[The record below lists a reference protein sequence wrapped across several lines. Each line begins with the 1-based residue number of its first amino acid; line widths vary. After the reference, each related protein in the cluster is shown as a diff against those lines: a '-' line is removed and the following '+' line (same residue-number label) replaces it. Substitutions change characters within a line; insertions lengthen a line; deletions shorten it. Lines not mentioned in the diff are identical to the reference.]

1 MNRYLDN
8 RFQKDLQK
16 KMVLLTG
23 PRQVGKTTL
32 GRNLGGKFG
41 GNLSRNFQ
49 QALPA
54 AVYLNYDTPADRA
67 TLLAQAWPK
76 RAPLLILDEIHKMR
90 DWKVWLKGV
99 FDGRTQIDGPSQ
111 QSQQILVTGSAR
123 MDTFRQAGE
132 SLAGRYFSWRLHPI
146 SVREWCEQT
155 GASPAQALTHLLER
169 GGFPEPA
176 LADSDEEAQ
185 RWRRGYFTDLIREDV
200 LEFSR
205 LHEVNAMRLFAQTL
219 QQRVGSPLSIA
230 SIARDM
236 AVSPKTL
243 TRYLEILEA
252 LYIVFTVRPWSRN
265 ITRATLLQPKVY
277 FFDTGLVQG
286 DAGVRFENL
295 VACHLLKT
303 THWQQDALGKNVDLH
318 YIRTKDGAEVD
329 FALSDVLN
337 GAGDANPVLTHLI
350 ECKLSDAK
358 PHAALKRFS
367 QEQPQAEALQ
377 VVRDLRHEQDFN
389 GLQIRDAASWLVQLS
404 A

>member
-8 RFQKDLQK
+8 RIQKDLLK

-32 GRNLGGKFG
+32 SR
-41 GNLSRNFQ
+41 NLSRNFQ
-49 QALPA
+49 QALPT

-67 TLLAQAWPK
+67 TMLAQAWPQ

-90 DWKVWLKGV
+90 DWKAWLKGV
-99 FDGRTQIDGPSQ
+99 FDGRTKINGAN
-111 QSQQILVTGSAR
+111 QQILVTGSAR

-169 GGFPEPA
+169 GGFPEPT
-176 LADSDEEAQ
+176 LADSDAEAQ
-185 RWRRGYFTDLIREDV
+185 RWRREYFTDLIREDV

-230 SIARDM
+230 SISRDM

-303 THWQQDALGKNVDLH
+303 THWQQDALGKSVDLH
-318 YIRTKDGAEVD
+318 YVRTKDGAEVD
-329 FALSDVLN
+329 FALSDVLSD
-337 GAGDANPVLTHLI
+337 AGGANPVLTHLI
-350 ECKLSDAK
+350 ECKLSDAN
-358 PHAALKRFS
+358 PHAALRRFS
-367 QEQPQAEALQ
+367 QEQPHAEAVQ

-389 GLQIRDAASWLVQLS
+389 GLQIRDAATWLMQLD

>member
-1 MNRYLDN
+1 MKRYLDN
-8 RFQKDLQK
+8 RIQKDLLK

-32 GRNLGGKFG
+32 SRNL
-41 GNLSRNFQ
+41 Q
-49 QALPA
+49 QAFPNA
-54 AVYLNYDTPADRA
+54 PHAIYLNYDTPADRA
-67 TLLAQAWPK
+67 TMLAQAWPQ

-90 DWKVWLKGV
+90 DWKAWLKGV
-99 FDGRTQIDGPSQ
+99 FDGRAQIDGAG
-111 QSQQILVTGSAR
+111 QQILVTGSAR
-123 MDTFRQAGE
+123 METFRQAGE

-155 GASPAQALTHLLER
+155 AASPAQALTHLLER

-176 LADSDEEAQ
+176 LAESEEQAQ
-185 RWRRGYFTDLIREDV
+185 RWRREYFTDLIREDV

-205 LHEVNAMRLFAQTL
+205 LQEVNAMRLFAQTL
-219 QQRVGSPLSIA
+219 RQRVGSPLSMA
-230 SIARDM
+230 SIAGDM
-236 AVSPKTL
+236 AVAPKTL

-286 DAGVRFENL
+286 DAGLRFENL
-295 VACHLLKT
+295 VACHLLKA

-318 YIRTKDGAEVD
+318 YLRTKDGTEVD
-329 FALSDVLN
+329 FALSDAS
-337 GAGDANPVLTHLI
+337 GAEPFLTHLI
-350 ECKLSDAK
+350 ECKLSDDK
-358 PHAALKRFS
+358 PHAALRRFS
-367 QEQPQAEALQ
+367 LEQEKAQAVQL
-377 VVRDLRHEQDFN
+377 VRNLRHEQDRD

>member
-8 RFQKDLQK
+8 RIQKDLLK

-32 GRNLGGKFG
+32 GRLLG

-49 QALPA
+49 QSLPT

-67 TLLAQAWPK
+67 TMLAQAWPK

-90 DWKVWLKGV
+90 DWQAWLKGV
-99 FDGRTQIDGPSQ
+99 FDGRTQIDGPNQQSQ

-123 MDTFRQAGE
+123 MDTFRQTGE

-176 LADSDEEAQ
+176 LTESDEEAQ
-185 RWRRGYFTDLIREDV
+185 RWRRDYFTDLIREDV

-243 TRYLEILEA
+243 TRYLDILEA

-295 VACHLLKT
+295 VACHLLKA

-318 YIRTKDGAEVD
+318 YVRTKDGAEVD
-329 FALSDVLN
+329 FALSGELSGAN
-337 GAGDANPVLTHLI
+337 GANPVLTHLI
-350 ECKLSDAK
+350 ECKLSDAR
-358 PHAALKRFS
+358 PHAALKRFA
-367 QEQPQAEALQ
+367 QEQPQAEAVQ
-377 VVRDLRHEQDFN
+377 VVRDLRHEQDLN
-389 GLQIRDAASWLVQLS
+389 GVQIRDAASWLMQLD